1 MPPTSAGHH
10 VDEHNQASEKYNE
23 DEHGYEV
30 EDQQLRNPP
39 KPSDKTGQRHHQ
51 DQNSEDDD
59 RPLQD
64 LDAGV
69 VGLRRQPDPGA
80 DHRNREEHGDEVD
93 GADDVV
99 AQGHVFRGERGVLG
113 GSRSEIWR

>member
-1 MPPTSAGHH
+1 MPPAPAGDH
-10 VDEHNQASEKYNE
+10 VDEHDQAGEKHYE

-30 EDQQLRNPP
+30 EYQQLRNPP
-39 KPSDKTGQRHHQ
+39 EPSDEPGQRHHE
-51 DQNSEDDD
+51 DQNPEDDD
-59 RPLQD
+59 WPLED

-69 VGLRRQPDPGA
+69 VGLRRQPDSGA

-99 AQGHVFRGERGVLG
+99 AQGHSF
-113 GSRSEIWR
+113 